1 MRYDILFEFE
11 RDLAEYTG
19 APYAVVTDSCT
30 HALELCFRLDQI
42 RQCRLTAFTYL
53 SIPQMLNQLGV
64 KYTYM
69 DDPWIGEYEFY
80 GTRIMDSARRLERGM
95 YQPGRLQCLSFGN
108 GKPMTLGRAGAI
120 LLDDE
125 KSYQTLSM
133 MRSDGRDLR
142 IDPWIKQQNFIQ
154 GYHYCP
160 TLETCLFGIQKLPT
174 VNHTP
179 EYVQY
184 PDLREIDFN
193 LTPVPTSVDPA
204 VMNAIIGNMI

>member
-133 MRSDGRDLR
+133 MRSDGRDLH
-142 IDPWIKQQNFIQ
+142 IHPWPNQQTFKQ

-160 TLETCLFGIQKLPT
+160 TLESCTIGLKKLKNVEQPVT
-174 VNHTP
+174 KIHYT
-179 EYVQY
+179 
-184 PDLREIDFN
+184 DLRTIKIE
-193 LTPVPTSVDPA
+193 
-204 VMNAIIGNMI
+204 